1 MTAPTSRY
9 YGCEI
14 ATIDIDDGQGGAQ
27 AVQYLRRRFLP
38 PVDETHILTGHVVRR
53 GDRPD
58 LIAAEHLG
66 DAEQFWR
73 VCDANPVLHP
83 DELTADE
90 RVGTTAHIP
99 LPVNLSTRGPVTGS

>member
-1 MTAPTSRY
+1 VTDPTSRY
-9 YGCEI
+9 HDCAE
-14 ATIDIDDGQGGAQ
+14 AVFVAADGNTYR
-27 AVQYLRRRFLP
+27 YLRRRFLP
-38 PVDETHILTGHVVRR
+38 PPGQARVLAEHTVRR

-58 LIAAEHLG
+58 LVSADHLG

-90 RVGTTAHIP
+90 RIGTTVRIP
-99 LPVNLSTRGPVTGS
+99 FPLA

>member
-1 MTAPTSRY
+1 MTDPASRYDGCGITSRV
-9 YGCEI
+9 
-14 ATIDIDDGQGGAQ
+14 ADDGSVQ
-27 AVQYLRRRFLP
+27 QYLRRRLLP
-38 PVDETHILTGHVVRR
+38 RVDDLHVLAEHTVRR

-58 LIAAEHLG
+58 LVSADHLG

-90 RVGTTAHIP
+90 RIGTAVRIP
-99 LPVNLSTRGPVTGS
+99 FPLA